1 LLLFVVRRKY
11 IEREREREGGRE
23 GETERDGAGDGRRWR
38 KEVLMQGGDGSEGRE
53 GEKEEI
59 MMGL

>member
-1 LLLFVVRRKY
+1 MLLFVVRRKY
-11 IEREREREGGRE
+11 IERERERGRE
-23 GETERDGAGDGRRWR
+23 GERERDGAGDGRRWR